1 MKSNS
6 CWRLSDIFIVGD
18 FQVDCRY
25 RKVKVFLLGDKLGNN
40 KIAVLRLRQ
49 DGDFIPFHHDVRLFL
64 GEVYIDF
71 MLMIVVLVQIR
82 QSLFV
87 EPAYCIHV
95 DVDSVAGISKL

>member
-6 CWRLSDIFIVGD
+6 CGGLSDIFIVGD

-25 RKVKVFLLGDKLGNN
+25 RKAKVFFLCDELGNN

-49 DGDFIPFHHDVRLFL
+49 DGDFVPFHHDVRLFL

-71 MLMIVVLVQIR
+71 MLMIVVLVQIM
-82 QSLFV
+82 QFLPIES
-87 EPAYCIHV
+87 AYCVHV